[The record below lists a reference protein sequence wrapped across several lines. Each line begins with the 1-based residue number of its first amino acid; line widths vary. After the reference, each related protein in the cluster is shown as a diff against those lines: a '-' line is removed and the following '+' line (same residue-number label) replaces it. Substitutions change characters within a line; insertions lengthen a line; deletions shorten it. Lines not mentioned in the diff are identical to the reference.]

1 MIIKF
6 DEHLEMPTTRIEY
19 SYYLMAKDAGLK
31 MMPSHILEGETST
44 HFLTERFDRVG
55 NTKVHTQTLAAM
67 NPFANSYEDLFDVA
81 CRIGILPAELSQ
93 LFLLMTMN
101 VLSGNIDDHNKN
113 FSFMMASDGVWHIT
127 PTYDFTFSVD
137 TSAPAYI
144 NRHCMTIN
152 NKNADIERADL
163 LQIAKR
169 YNIKGA
175 ESIINKAIEVVS
187 NYAYY
192 AQLVNIDEHWT
203 NKIVEEISYRI
214 GVLNVR

>member
-1 MIIKF
+1 MI
-6 DEHLEMPTTRIEY
+6 
-19 SYYLMAKDAGLK
+19 
-31 MMPSHILEGETST
+31 
-44 HFLTERFDRVG
+44 
-55 NTKVHTQTLAAM
+55 QTL
-67 NPFANSYEDLFDVA
+67 
-81 CRIGILPAELSQ
+81 
-93 LFLLMTMN
+93 
-101 VLSGNIDDHNKN
+101 DHNKN
-113 FSFMMASDGVWHIT
+113 FSFMMATDGVWHIT
-127 PTYDFTFSVD
+127 PAYDFTFSVA
-137 TSAPAYI
+137 TSAPGYI

-192 AQLVNIDEHWT
+192 AQLANIDEHWT